1 MGLTM
6 RQNSRPGVQWILHVG
21 SLVLGSAVV
30 LAADPT
36 LAQAPQQGSPIG
48 PAEMIV
54 KPVPR
59 PPVGPPEG
67 IKPMV
72 NPDKQFAIDKNS
84 LQRQSPV
91 QTLREENLH
100 LKNPPPTENYTSPA
114 PDKFEGIVI
123 VPDEPAK
130 AP

>member
-21 SLVLGSAVV
+21 SLLLGSAVV

-36 LAQAPQQGSPIG
+36 LTQAPQQVSPIG

-84 LQRQSPV
+84 PS
-91 QTLREENLH
+91 REENLH